1 MNAVVTPSH
10 LLLKWLLT
18 PRIVVALCCGGGVLA
33 SALAVSY
40 YAHRMRAVYA
50 QEQAL
55 AKAHDALLVERGRLL
70 LERGALSALARVEQV
85 AVGELGMRLPTA
97 ADMRLV
103 QPNGATQLAA
113 VVPPAAVSV
122 P

>member
-1 MNAVVTPSH
+1 MNTLATPSH
-10 LLLKWLLT
+10 LLLKWLLA
-18 PRIVVALCCGGGVLA
+18 PRVIVALCCGGGVLA

-40 YAHRMRAVYA
+40 YAHRMRAAYA

-85 AVGELGMRLPTA
+85 AVGKLRMRMPTA

-103 QPNGATQLAA
+103 QPIGAPQMAA